1 MALPVVV
8 VEEAIADRL
17 VALLAKKMS
26 NLVVGPAYEK
36 ASQMGPLVNAE
47 HRQSVVDWIQKG
59 IDEGARLVVDG
70 RGRKVAGY
78 EKGFYLGPDAA
89 SIT

>member
-1 MALPVVV
+1 
-8 VEEAIADRL
+8 
-17 VALLAKKMS
+17 
-26 NLVVGPAYEK
+26 
-36 ASQMGPLVNAE
+36 MGPLVNAE

-78 EKGFYLGPDAA
+78 EKGFYRVRRCL
-89 SIT
+89 IT